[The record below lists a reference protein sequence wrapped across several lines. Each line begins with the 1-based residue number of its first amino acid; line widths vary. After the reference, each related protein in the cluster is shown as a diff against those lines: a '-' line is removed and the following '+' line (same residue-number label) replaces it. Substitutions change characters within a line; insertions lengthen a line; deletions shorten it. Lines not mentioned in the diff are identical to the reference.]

1 MELSLFD
8 VLGPVM
14 IGPSSSHT
22 AGAARLADVA
32 RQIAGDFVRVSFGLY
47 GSFARTYRGHGT
59 DRALVAGVLGLS
71 PQDDRLR
78 CAFEIARE
86 RGLEYDFRPVHLE
99 GAHENTVVMTFFQAD
114 GTSVEIEGASL
125 GGGRIRITRIDDYP
139 AEITA
144 DAPTL
149 VILQKDQQGMVSHV
163 TQLLA
168 ERNINIAVMRVSRS
182 ARGEIACCV
191 IEVDGDLPEGLV
203 ERAAGVPGVL
213 SARAVR

>member
-32 RQIAGDFVRVSFGLY
+32 RQIAGEFVHVSFGLH

-59 DRALVAGVLGLS
+59 DRALVAGALMTFRSADG
-71 PQDDRLR
+71 
-78 CAFEIARE
+78 RE
-86 RGLEYDFRPVHLE
+86 R
-99 GAHENTVVMTFFQAD
+99 T
-114 GTSVEIEGASL
+114 IEGASL
-125 GGGRIRITRIDDYP
+125 GGGRIRICRIDDYP

-149 VILQKDQQGMVSHV
+149 VILQQDRQGMVSHV
-163 TQLLA
+163 TQILA
-168 ERNINIAVMRVSRS
+168 ERGINIAVMRLSRT

-191 IEVDGDLPEGLV
+191 IEVDGELPAGLV
-203 ERAAGVPGVL
+203 ERVAGVPGVL

>member
-32 RQIAGDFVRVSFGLY
+32 RQIAGEFVHVSFGLH

-59 DRALVAGVLGLS
+59 DRALVAGALGLS
-71 PQDDRLR
+71 PQDERLR
-78 CAFEIARE
+78 RAFDLARE
-86 RGLEYDFRPVHLE
+86 RGVAFDFYPTHV
-99 GAHENTVVMTFFQAD
+99 
-114 GTSVEIEGASL
+114 EGASL
-125 GGGRIRITRIDDYP
+125 GGGRIRICRIDDYP

-149 VILQKDQQGMVSHV
+149 VILQQDRQGMVSHV
-163 TQLLA
+163 TQILA
-168 ERNINIAVMRVSRS
+168 ERGINIAVMRLSRT

-191 IEVDGDLPEGLV
+191 IEVDGELPAGLV
-203 ERAAGVPGVL
+203 ERVAGVPGVL